1 MARSLAELN
10 TQRNALVE
18 YLRKNTLDINAHEK
32 LASNLFDTARLIE
45 SDPRFQN
52 QRGRDVL
59 EETLVRLKNVKA
71 TIDLLKE

>member
-45 SDPRFQN
+45 SDPRFQ
-52 QRGRDVL
+52 
-59 EETLVRLKNVKA
+59 
-71 TIDLLKE
+71 